1 MHTRTVVALR
11 NHAQPL
17 VDRGDLVE
25 DLGGLGALC
34 PQLRG
39 LGGRR
44 RGEAR
49 SDGNERNAPQ
59 TTSPTTS
66 PNHTQV
72 FNF

>member
-1 MHTRTVVALR
+1 MNVRAVVALR
-11 NHAQPL
+11 DHAQPL

-25 DLGGLGALC
+25 DLCGLGALRA
-34 PQLRG
+34 QLRG

-49 SDGNERNAPQ
+49 SGCNEHKAPQ

-66 PNHTQV
+66 PDHTQV